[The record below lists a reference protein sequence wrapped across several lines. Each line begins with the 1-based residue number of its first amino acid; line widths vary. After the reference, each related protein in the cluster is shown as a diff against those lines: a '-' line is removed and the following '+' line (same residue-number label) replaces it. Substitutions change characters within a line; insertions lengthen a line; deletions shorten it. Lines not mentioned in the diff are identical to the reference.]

1 MASNQSMHYL
11 SIISDGIATLEEGTL
26 TSVSVVTENVQTDNI
41 NIKNNTT
48 CGESAAIGRD
58 VAVGNSLVVP
68 NFYTSKIDSTSLQTT
83 IIKTDKIKLSHNLQT
98 YDENDVG
105 YIHRASEIVSTSL
118 LRTNTNITV
127 TSLAL
132 PIGVYIINYQFDIA
146 LSAISLPTFHSLS
159 HALSSNNIDA
169 NILLKQEYRTLD
181 FNNELSFVTIN
192 ETIPYHVTEF
202 NTSIYVLATHNT
214 LVDGVSSVILQN
226 INLSAVRIA

>member
-11 SIISDGIATLEEGTL
+11 SVISDGIATLENGTL
-26 TSVSVVTENVQTDNI
+26 TGLGVVTENVQTDNI

-48 CGESAAIGRD
+48 CGESAAIGKD
-58 VAVGNSLVVP
+58 IAVGNSLVVP

-83 IIKTDKIKLSHNLQT
+83 IIKTNKIKLSHNLQT

-105 YIHRASEIVSTSL
+105 HIKRAPEIVSLPL
-118 LRTNTNITV
+118 LKTNTNITV

-132 PIGVYIINYQFDIA
+132 PIGVYIINYTFD
-146 LSAISLPTFHSLS
+146 LGLNAISLPTFHSLS

-202 NTSIYVLATHNT
+202 NSFIYVLVTHNT

-226 INLSAVRIA
+226 VNISAVRIA